1 MATKKSTSQ
10 VKTTARGGKA
20 KSPAARTRSHVAR
33 STGGGAGST
42 TSGASRTVNRPPTAT
57 RTKRG
62 PGAMGKEVGRAQH
75 AAGKGRA
82 GTPKRAK

>member
-1 MATKKSTSQ
+1 MATKRSTSQ
-10 VKTTARGGKA
+10 VKTTARGGNA

-33 STGGGAGST
+33 SSGGGAGST
-42 TSGASRTVNRPPTAT
+42 TSGASRTVNRPPSPA

-62 PGAMGKEVGRAQH
+62 PGAMGKEIGRSQR

-82 GTPKRAK
+82 GTPTRAK